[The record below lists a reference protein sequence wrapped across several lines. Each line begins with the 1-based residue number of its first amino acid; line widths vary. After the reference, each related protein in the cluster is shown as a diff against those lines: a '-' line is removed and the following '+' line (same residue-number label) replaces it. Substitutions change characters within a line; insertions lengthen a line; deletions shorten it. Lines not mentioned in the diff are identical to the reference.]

1 LAMIPIL
8 WDDKLTPFPSQRID
22 TAEAKQEEIKNRVRL
37 VGGVLRVVFNHK
49 LFSKHCVD
57 IVDECTT
64 LSKSISPSLLMNYY
78 YGTMTSTEGEASS
91 VSSKCYLIGPM
102 PRNPSL
108 MYVRIN
114 PLALLTILTQLGNVV
129 SGFNYKTAYAFEEF
143 INVFLCMG
151 DKIDGVKLPDRKRVN
166 ANSEADTSK
175 LIRALTGEEN
185 QLVVAHTAY
194 PGLDSAT
201 SLYDWFNAKVG
212 LKADVD
218 SGAFV
223 KLMTELGLASIVGDE
238 LKWTGEEGKKV
249 TLTFVRNTPSKDFKC
264 KFTQSK
270 AKHSKKMDFKKL
282 KAFYNKHVVVVSR
295 DASDWERC
303 RKDVVSITELYDTY
317 QALIQSNEG

>member
-57 IVDECTT
+57 IVDESTT
-64 LSKSISPSLLMNYY
+64 LSMSISPSLLMNYY
-78 YGTMTSTEGEASS
+78 FGTMTSTEGEASS

-114 PLALLTILTQLGNVV
+114 PLALLTISTQLGNVF
-129 SGFNYKTAYAFEEF
+129 SSFNYKTAFAFEEL

-151 DKIDGVKLPDRKRVN
+151 KTINGVKLPDRKRVN

-270 AKHSKKMDFKKL
+270 AEHSKKMDFKKL
-282 KAFYNKHVVVVSR
+282 KAFYNKHVVVVPF
-295 DASDWERC
+295 DASDWERY
-303 RKDVVSITELYDTY
+303 RKDVVSTKKLYNTY
-317 QALIQSNEG
+317 QTLIQSKEG